1 MITQTFHM
9 QNKLQDIDPT
19 VLSVMAAVE
28 GRLGSDTRF
37 NVEVCITEALT
48 NLVLHA
54 CGGKSSPIRINLM
67 LTHDRLCIEVFD
79 PKGATPFDL
88 RDFGPRL
95 SQVDVLAES
104 GRGLS
109 LIKDCAD
116 TLEYGP
122 VDGHHRL
129 AMTFRTGVA

>member
-1 MITQTFHM
+1 MTSQTFHM
-9 QNKLQDIDPT
+9 QNKLEDIDPT

-28 GRLGSDTRF
+28 GRLGIEPRF
-37 NVEVCITEALT
+37 NVEVCVAEVLT

-54 CGGKSSPIRINLM
+54 AGDKTRPIRITLT

-79 PKGATPFDL
+79 PEGAALFDL
-88 RDFGPRL
+88 RDFGPHL

-109 LIKDCAD
+109 LIKICAD
-116 TLEYGP
+116 ALEYGP
-122 VDGHHRL
+122 ADGGHRL
-129 AMTFRTGVA
+129 AMTFLTGAV